1 MSDVAVLIS
10 LPTESVAVRATVAS
24 LVAVA
29 AIALLLR
36 SGLRVPRVRS
46 AAVLIPAAALL
57 VAVLTSWGDLLLPT
71 VMTATDADGAL
82 PLRVSDGYLR
92 VAPVGWP
99 LAAVWLAVVALR
111 VIRRIVA
118 MRRMH
123 QLAGS
128 GGTRRDVRVVRILA
142 CVAAKLRLPVPAV
155 SIVDGCPGSAVVV
168 GIRHPTVVV
177 DAGLL
182 RSLDDE
188 ELEGLLAHE
197 LSHIR
202 HRDNLIGLL
211 VGLTRDVFF
220 FVPGGKWV
228 ARRLR
233 DEREL
238 AADHLAVAAT
248 ARPGALASGLLKV
261 IDSQQ
266 PVVACAAFAAPAA
279 VVTRVERLLAD
290 ARPAT
295 PLRAVLEGSAVA
307 AVLAVATLMAGWLPA
322 AVAGQSAAGD
332 ALAVLWAWR
341 SQPASEVATEA
352 TALAV
357 FRRNQPDPPP
367 PPVASR
373 ASFADGQEFHP
384 AVLRGF
390 RPAEPTP
397 IATPPDGTRPGAVDA
412 RVLDNWRAR
421 PVVTSDGGVAVY
433 WLRRL
438 ETVG

>member
-36 SGLRVPRVRS
+36 RGLRVPRVRC

-57 VAVLTSWGDLLLPT
+57 VAVLTSWGDQLLPT

-82 PLRVSDGYLR
+82 PLRVNDAYLR

-111 VIRRIVA
+111 VIRRVVA
-118 MRRMH
+118 FRRMH
-123 QLAGS
+123 RVASS
-128 GGTRRDVRVVRILA
+128 GGTRGDVRVVRILRS
-142 CVAAKLRLPVPAV
+142 VAATLRLSAPAV
-155 SIVDGCPGSAVVV
+155 AIVDGCPGSAVVV
-168 GIRHPTVVV
+168 GIRRPTVVI

-182 RSLDDE
+182 RTLDDE

-211 VGLTRDVFF
+211 VGLMRDVFF
-220 FVPGGKWV
+220 FVPGGRWV
-228 ARRLR
+228 TRRLR
-233 DEREL
+233 EEREL
-238 AADHLAVAAT
+238 AADHVAVAAT

-266 PVVACAAFAAPAA
+266 PVACAAFAAPAA
-279 VVTRVERLLAD
+279 VVSRVERLLAD
-290 ARPAT
+290 ARPET
-295 PLRAVLEGSAVA
+295 PLRTGLEGAAVA
-307 AVLAVATLMAGWLPA
+307 TALAVAILVAGWLPA
-322 AVAGQSAAGD
+322 AVAGQSVAGD

-341 SQPASEVATEA
+341 TQPASQVTAEA

-357 FRRNQPDPPP
+357 FRRNEPAPPP
-367 PPVASR
+367 PPVAS
-373 ASFADGQEFHP
+373 SGPFADGHEFHP
-384 AVLRGF
+384 AVLRGV
-390 RPAEPTP
+390 RPAEPTL
-397 IATPPDGTRPGAVDA
+397 IATPAVVTRPGAVDA

-433 WLRRL
+433 WLRRI